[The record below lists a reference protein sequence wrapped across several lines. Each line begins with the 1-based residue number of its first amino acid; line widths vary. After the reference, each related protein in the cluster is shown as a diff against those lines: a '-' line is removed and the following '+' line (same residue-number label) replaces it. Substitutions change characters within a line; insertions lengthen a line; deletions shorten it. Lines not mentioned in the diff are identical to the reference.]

1 MNKEE
6 ALKYLGIEIPE
17 GYEFVKYDYP
27 QDDDYLLGMG
37 GTAKIS
43 GDPNIIKYIIIKEKI
58 ETDCWYFARFERE
71 SYPIYLSVDGDFYQM
86 ISYKGIGECK
96 VTSEFEIISKMEA
109 VK

>member
-1 MNKEE
+1 MNNEE
-6 ALKYLGIEIPE
+6 ALKQLGIEMPE
-17 GYEFVKYDYP
+17 GYEFVRYDYVKKGDLYTAP
-27 QDDDYLLGMG
+27 DNKMSLSNGDRDYRSFIF
-37 GTAKIS
+37 K
-43 GDPNIIKYIIIKEKI
+43 KKI

-71 SYPIYLSVDGDFYQM
+71 SYPIYLSVDGDFYEM